1 MIFSSL
7 LNFYSD
13 FDLFWKRKSFVFYFL
28 VPLLFFPQISLTQKL
43 SSKEIITVAKE
54 KFPAAIFDLISFL
67 QLPNDGHFENEI
79 EQNLKWCDSVFSEL
93 KFKTQVIKTEGAPL
107 LFAERKVHKNSKTIL
122 FYLQID
128 GQPVDPTKWNQPNP
142 FLPVLKEKDDADNW
156 TIIDSRRVQKEF
168 NPEWRIFARSAS
180 DSKGPA
186 MSFISAL
193 QILQERKEKPAFN
206 IKIIMDF
213 QEELGSPSL
222 PGAVSEN
229 RKLLNADMLFIMDG
243 TRHLSN
249 LPTLTFGA
257 RGIATA
263 TLKVFGPRYPL
274 HSGQYGNFAPN
285 PVFETARLLSG
296 LKDKNGKVTLE
307 GFYDGIELSEKE
319 KIQLN
324 SIPENLDS
332 IKSRLG
338 IAKIDAVGATYQ
350 EALQYP
356 SLNIRG
362 LNAAWVGNEV
372 RTIIPAEVVVEIDMR
387 LVPESD
393 GERLMQLLKS
403 HIENQGYHLADSIP
417 SEEDRENFSKL
428 ASFKYRLG
436 SDPFRTDMDSPIG
449 THLDKAM
456 RKVFA
461 DDFIKMRTTGG
472 SQPMAPF
479 IKTLDIPA
487 VSIRIPNPDNNIHSP
502 NENLR
507 LGNFLEGIITCLAI
521 LDEPIE

>member
-1 MIFSSL
+1 MLFSSL
-7 LNFYSD
+7 LYFYSY
-13 FDLFWKRKSFVFYFL
+13 FSFFWRRKSLVFYSL
-28 VPLLFFPQISLTQKL
+28 VLLFLFPQTSLAQKL

-54 KFPAAIFDLISFL
+54 KFPDAFFDLMSFL
-67 QLPNDGHFENEI
+67 RLPNNGHFKNEI
-79 EQNLKWCDSVFSEL
+79 EQNLIWCDSVFSEL
-93 KFKTQVIKTEGAPL
+93 KFRTQVIKTGGAPL
-107 LFAERKVHKNSKTIL
+107 LFAEKKVHENLKTIL

-128 GQPVDPTKWNQPNP
+128 GQPVDSTKWNQPNP
-142 FLPVLKEKDDADNW
+142 FLPVLKEKDDIDNW
-156 TIIDSRRVQKEF
+156 AIIDSQQVQEEF

-186 MSFISAL
+186 MSLISAL
-193 QILQERKEKPAFN
+193 QILHERKEKPAFN
-206 IKIIMDF
+206 VKVMMDF

-222 PGAVSEN
+222 PRAVSEN
-229 RKLLNADMLFIMDG
+229 RQLLKADMLFIMDG

-285 PVFETARLLSG
+285 PVFETARLLSS
-296 LKDKNGKVTLE
+296 LKDKNGLVTIE
-307 GFYDGIELSEKE
+307 GFYEGIELSEKE
-319 KIQLN
+319 KTQLN

-338 IAKIDAVGATYQ
+338 IAKTDAVGATYQ

-362 LNAAWVGNEV
+362 LNSAWVGNEV

-393 GERLMQLLKS
+393 GERLMKLLKS
-403 HIENQGYHLADSIP
+403 HLKNQGYHLVDSIP
-417 SEEDRENFSKL
+417 SEEDRKNYSKL

-449 THLDKAM
+449 THLEKAM

-472 SQPMAPF
+472 SQPIAPF
-479 IKTLDIPA
+479 INTLDIPA

-521 LDEPIE
+521 LDEPIK